1 MPVYKLD
8 GVGPVFTDLLSTWL
22 APDATLVGDVHV
34 GRNVSIWFGVIIRA
48 DIERVVIGDNTN
60 VQELSIFHADKGFP
74 LVIGD
79 NCTIGHGA
87 TLHGCT
93 IGANTLVGMR
103 AIVMN
108 GATIGQNCLVAAG
121 SLLPEGKK
129 YPDNSLI
136 MGRPGRV
143 IRALEAKEI
152 DTVSASAPYYVREAR
167 RFKLRLERC

>member
-79 NCTIGHGA
+79 NCTIG
-87 TLHGCT
+87 C
-93 IGANTLVGMR
+93 
-103 AIVMN
+103 
-108 GATIGQNCLVAAG
+108 
-121 SLLPEGKK
+121 
-129 YPDNSLI
+129 
-136 MGRPGRV
+136 
-143 IRALEAKEI
+143 
-152 DTVSASAPYYVREAR
+152 
-167 RFKLRLERC
+167 